1 MKVDKIQQNYGNLR
15 KTNPQYH
22 GNVSFQGQGSMRDQ
36 ITNSLPAKRVIK
48 WMKSLEWLK
57 GEIGG
62 ILITA
67 IGTGTVAPIF
77 IGFNPFVK
85 APKGATEEQK
95 EDLKKTKQYT
105 AMRQPISAILAIL
118 FQVSALGPIDK
129 FLNKIFNNE
138 KYSKNLDIHVDLSEI
153 NDKSVVKATV
163 KEQMKKENIKNTS
176 WSKIFTEGFKAVSR
190 KRDEYNALFD
200 SRVKELEDKQI
211 NKVAKEFQELGKIK
225 VGNRFLDNK
234 SLAELVNAQ
243 IDDYIKDA
251 EWLKIDNKGLEFYSK
266 RADVLMK
273 NEEHIREIF
282 KDAPKDSKNLKEFL
296 TKALVNENN
305 NEVRELIKE
314 ILDRPEDIQY
324 NRIQRTLARMQQ
336 IKDMCPKGEYS
347 FKSYLEAMTKRN
359 AELDEIITKLR
370 LNKIKDVKNVTD
382 NKINET
388 IKAVIDS
395 CKFNKEN
402 KVLNSI
408 LHDSTTFDP
417 DKTKLTSKIYKDITK
432 QYKEMLKNNYK
443 SVNQIIK
450 IIIGVFITLPITCNA
465 LNWVY
470 PRFMEIAFPDL
481 AGVKKKQQAKEEKG
495 VK

>member
-1 MKVDKIQQNYGNLR
+1 MKVDKIQQNYSNLR
-15 KTNPQYH
+15 KTNSQSYS
-22 GNVSFQGQGSMRDQ
+22 NVSFQRGSMRDQ
-36 ITNSLPAKRVIK
+36 ITSSLPAKHVIK

-67 IGTGTVAPIF
+67 IGTGTVAPLF

-95 EDLKKTKQYT
+95 EDLKNTKQYT

-138 KYSKNLDIHVDLSEI
+138 KYSKHLDIHVDLSEI
-153 NDKSVVKATV
+153 NDKSVVKAAV
-163 KEQMKKENIKNTS
+163 KKQMKEENIKKTS
-176 WSKIFTEGFKAVSR
+176 WTKIFTDGFKAVSK
-190 KRDEYNALFD
+190 KRDGFD
-200 SRVKELEDKQI
+200 EIFDARVKEIEDKQI
-211 NKVAKEFQELGKIK
+211 NKVAKEFQEIGKIK
-225 VGNRFLDNK
+225 VGDRFLDNK

-251 EWLKIDNKGLEFYSK
+251 EWLKHNSRALEFYSE
-266 RADVLMK
+266 RAEVLIK
-273 NEEHIREIF
+273 NEEHLREIF
-282 KDAPKDSKNLKEFL
+282 KDAPTDPKQLKNFL
-296 TKALVNENN
+296 NKALVAENN
-305 NEVRELIKE
+305 NEVRELIQE
-314 ILDRPEDIQY
+314 ILNRPEEIQGH
-324 NRIQRTLARMQQ
+324 RIKRTFERIQQ

-347 FKSYLEAMTKRN
+347 FKGYLEAMTRRN
-359 AELDEIITKLR
+359 GELDEIITKLR
-370 LNKIKDVKNVTD
+370 LNKIKDVNNATD
-382 NKINET
+382 NKISET
-388 IKAVIDS
+388 IKAIVES
-395 CKFNKEN
+395 CSFKKEN
-402 KVLNSI
+402 KALNSI

-417 DKTKLTSKIYKDITK
+417 DKAKLTNKIHKDITK

-470 PRFMEIAFPDL
+470 PRLMDIAFPKL
-481 AGVKKKQQAKEEKG
+481 AGKKKSQEAKE